1 MEPFE
6 PLLLS
11 IADACRTI
19 GVSRSKIYELI
30 AAGDLTVRKVGRKS
44 LIAREE
50 LALFAARLP
59 VSTNRHRLPSDP
71 ATAIVRDEDGP
82 PLAT

>member
-1 MEPFE
+1 MDPNL

-11 IADACRTI
+11 ITDACKTI

-30 AAGDLTVRKVGRKS
+30 AAGELTVRKVGRKS

-50 LALFAARLP
+50 LVLFAARLP
-59 VSTNRHRLPSDP
+59 VSANRTRVLGD
-71 ATAIVRDEDGP
+71 AAAEAV
-82 PLAT
+82 